1 MKYVQKGI
9 RVCTGYE
16 RSWKVIKF
24 ENFIFQ
30 AWELAKSMKFNCW
43 SWKFMEIWY
52 IISCCGC
59 QNKGYVK

>member
-9 RVCTGYE
+9 RVCTSYE
-16 RSWKVIKF
+16 GCWKVTKF

-43 SWKFMEIWY
+43 SRKFMEIW
-52 IISCCGC
+52 SRL
-59 QNKGYVK
+59 